1 MPTQF
6 GGKRR
11 KRTGKRGRGNGTGT
25 RGKKRGGNPEMVRAL
40 VEMGPAIALAA
51 LAKQAKEGSLPFPFS
66 RRSPSFMRRR
76 SSRRRGRGRSFRRFM
91 PY

>member
-1 MPTQF
+1 MSTQF
-6 GGKRR
+6 GGYRKRKHGTRKRR
-11 KRTGKRGRGNGTGT
+11 NSAK
-25 RGKKRGGNPEMVRAL
+25 GKKRGGNPELVRAL

-66 RRSPSFMRRR
+66 RRSPFMRRK
-76 SSRRRGRGRSFRRFM
+76 SSRRKGRGRSFRRFM